1 MGSGQMKLAGK
12 RILVVEDEM
21 LVATNLQDTLTD
33 LGAVVIGPAMQVDE
47 AMELATNED
56 FDVAIL
62 DVNLNGTRSY
72 AVAEL
77 LQRRSVPFIFATGYG
92 HVLGSESFRNVPT
105 LAKPYRT
112 QELCDALVAA
122 MAGRR
127 K

>member
-1 MGSGQMKLAGK
+1 LPTGQTKLAGK

-21 LVATNLQDTLTD
+21 LVATNLEDTLTD
-33 LGAVVIGPAMQVDE
+33 LGAVVIGPAMRVEE
-47 AMELATNED
+47 ALDLAAKES

-77 LQRRSVPFIFATGYG
+77 IQQRGLPFIFATGYG
-92 HVLGSESFRNVPT
+92 HVLGADSFRDVPT

-112 QELCDALVAA
+112 QELCDALAA
-122 MAGRR
+122 ALAGRR